1 MLALLIIPILVSG
14 YIMITANQYH
24 YFRLYRHEG
33 QLLYMK
39 VAALGTFCLVA
50 AVIIAAGVKYCYP
63 DFRLV
68 SDMIN
73 IFKVTSKPEID
84 RVYMWLILLSAT
96 SICFSLLYVSVVW
109 VKDFIRGCYYKREV
123 YNDITQ
129 AMRARVLRKTY
140 SQGSRDILLLDAI
153 ESVPKRPMLLTLS
166 SNKVY
171 VGLINGAGEPTE
183 NQGPH
188 QHISFVP
195 LMSGYRHKENLSV
208 TFTNAY
214 PGEIQVKRNAAVQ
227 GVSKRKVQGLEIMIS
242 IDEISYISWFD
253 FQVYQATNNKIE
265 SRGHVIGVTKNG
277 RNIYRRPNKPSELA
291 SRTSL

>member
-39 VAALGTFCLVA
+39 VAALGTYCLVA
-50 AVIIAAGVKYCYP
+50 SAVIAACIKYFYP
-63 DFRLV
+63 DFHLV
-68 SDMIN
+68 FDMLKT
-73 IFKVTSKPEID
+73 FKVTSKQETD
-84 RVYMWLILLSAT
+84 RIYMWLILLSAT
-96 SICFSLLYVSVVW
+96 SIIFSLCYVTIIW
-109 VKDFIRGCYYKREV
+109 IKDFLCGCVYKRNV
-123 YNDITQ
+123 YDEIMQ

-140 SQGSRDILLLDAI
+140 SQGSLDLLLLDAI
-153 ESVPKRPMLLTLS
+153 ESDPKRPMLITLS

-171 VGLINGAGEPTE
+171 VGVINGSGEPTE

-195 LMSGYRHKENLSV
+195 LMSGYRNKENLSV

-214 PGEIQVKRNAAVQ
+214 PGEIQVKRNAAVM
-227 GVSKRKVQGLEIMIS
+227 GVSKKKVQGLEIMVS

-253 FQVYQATNNKIE
+253 FQVYQATNNKVE
-265 SRGHVIGVTKNG
+265 SRGHVIGVTRNG
-277 RNIYRRPNKPSELA
+277 RNIYRKARSKE
-291 SRTSL
+291 